1 MKVVVSKWGN
11 SYAVR
16 LPKEL
21 IEELEL
27 SERSVLKVERSEDGF
42 QAKKET
48 EQEELERMLE
58 DMNPRK
64 ELDWGD
70 PRGREVW

>member
-58 DMNPRK
+58 DMTPRK
-64 ELDWGD
+64 ELDWGE